1 MEPVGDGTKA
11 WWSNPVCLEAADEIE
26 DLRAELKE
34 FSSQYQQLKRE
45 LEIYK
50 DLYAR
55 EAVERVEQTTPI
67 VAPKGSV
74 LVLKLQDNQH
84 PYLQSELAEITNQ
97 MKLKLGVDVIMIQG
111 WDVAGFWEKE
121 NTNG

>member
-1 MEPVGDGTKA
+1 VDDIVTRLRGQACPECGLPSTHNQFD
-11 WWSNPVCLEAADEIE
+11 EAADEIE
-26 DLRAELKE
+26 KLRK
-34 FSSQYQQLKRE
+34 E

-55 EAVERVEQTTPI
+55 EAVERVEQNTPI

-121 NTNG
+121 NANG

>member
-1 MEPVGDGTKA
+1 MLEGMTTKQLGDER
-11 WWSNPVCLEAADEIE
+11 LEAADEIE
-26 DLRAELKE
+26 KLRKEL
-34 FSSQYQQLKRE
+34 S
-45 LEIYK
+45 IYK

-55 EAVERVEQTTPI
+55 EAVERVEQATPI

-84 PYLQSELAEITNQ
+84 FYLQSELVEMTNQ
-97 MKLKLGVDVIMIQG
+97 MKLTLGVDVILIQG